1 MQCYHLDSKGI
12 PEYINKLRDAQAKA
26 KRENN
31 LITNLTLVIIA
42 TNAMLSTE
50 QFTRAN
56 KDWEKLDVVQSTWA
70 RWKNTYRAAAKNAA
84 IKKKTASGKDQFGDT
99 HSATPPMLAPV
110 PMGGETEVNN
120 THMGLAVL
128 DGYFVNI
135 AAAVTKK
142 NSVLEELVTKLTT
155 LTIRN
160 KDISSTIKKL
170 ADENQQLHQKLYIL
184 KNCRKKNAVLVNTNQ

>member
-1 MQCYHLDSKGI
+1 
-12 PEYINKLRDAQAKA
+12 
-26 KRENN
+26 
-31 LITNLTLVIIA
+31 
-42 TNAMLSTE
+42 
-50 QFTRAN
+50 
-56 KDWEKLDVVQSTWA
+56 
-70 RWKNTYRAAAKNAA
+70 
-84 IKKKTASGKDQFGDT
+84 
-99 HSATPPMLAPV
+99 MLAPV